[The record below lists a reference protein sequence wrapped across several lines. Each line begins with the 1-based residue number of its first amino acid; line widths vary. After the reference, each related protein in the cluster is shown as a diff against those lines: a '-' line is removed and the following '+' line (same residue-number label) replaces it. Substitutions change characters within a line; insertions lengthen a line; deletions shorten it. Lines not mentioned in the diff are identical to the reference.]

1 MSFGVSDDK
10 SIHSH
15 TEDFSCWVEG
25 WPSQILALPRWYLH
39 CTVPLSV
46 LSIHSLG
53 YLLQRRKYILLLSQ
67 SCLCCH
73 KNTRITKNTDKNIQH
88 SYNSKVSLI
97 HTQIPSFSLH
107 DFHRCKLIF
116 WSLAQPGGATQVTL
130 NLIAVLSQGDIL
142 CPYLTERIWECHH
155 TEINTFIDKQA
166 HITLCFYSFTQRLI
180 HIKCWLN
187 CRNIEVY

>member
-1 MSFGVSDDK
+1 MSFGVSDDN

-15 TEDFSCWVEG
+15 MEDFSCWVEG
-25 WPSQILALPRWYLH
+25 WSSQILALPRWYLP

-53 YLLQRRKYILLLSQ
+53 YLLKRRKYILLLSQ

-88 SYNSKVSLI
+88 SYTSKVSLI

-116 WSLAQPGGATQVTL
+116 WSLAQPQVH
-130 NLIAVLSQGDIL
+130 NLHLRRSHSSDSKPNSCVEPRWHFVSLSDREDMGM
-142 CPYLTERIWECHH
+142 PP
-155 TEINTFIDKQA
+155 
-166 HITLCFYSFTQRLI
+166 I
-180 HIKCWLN
+180 HK
-187 CRNIEVY
+187 